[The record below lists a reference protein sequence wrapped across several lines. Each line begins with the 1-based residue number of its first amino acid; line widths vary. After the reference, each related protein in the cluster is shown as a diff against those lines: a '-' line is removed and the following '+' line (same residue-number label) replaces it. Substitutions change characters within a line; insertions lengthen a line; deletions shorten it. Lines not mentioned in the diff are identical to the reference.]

1 MQAALAMVGCAAL
14 VVTVTSAV
22 ADRRRLRRR
31 NLDDVGFMP
40 WPLITVMGTITTLFA
55 FALAVKFA

>member
-1 MQAALAMVGCAAL
+1 MQAALAMFGCGAL
-14 VVTVTSAV
+14 ALTLTSVV

-40 WPLITVMGTITTLFA
+40 WPVITVCGTLATLVA

>member
-1 MQAALAMVGCAAL
+1 MQGGLAIVGCVAL
-14 VVTVTSAV
+14 VVTATSAV

-40 WPLITVMGTITTLFA
+40 WPLITVMGTLTSLFA